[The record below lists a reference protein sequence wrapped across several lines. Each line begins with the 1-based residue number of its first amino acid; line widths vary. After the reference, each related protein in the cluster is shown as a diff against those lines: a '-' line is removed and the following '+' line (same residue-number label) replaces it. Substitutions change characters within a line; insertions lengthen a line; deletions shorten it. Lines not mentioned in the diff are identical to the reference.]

1 MAASRTLK
9 PRLLRPNLS
18 PRYNHIRRFEST
30 IASQSQ
36 PPPQPTF
43 LRRNR
48 SRLIWTTLSLSLGFM
63 AGSVTLHI
71 MAPPPMPEPGSRED
85 RILLADLNKRIEED
99 FKVKVMRGKCLGVAK
114 QLKGS
119 SEGGWAEV
127 VSAPVVDETKSKWE
141 GDSIVNQMQG
151 AKGLGVERLFW
162 DRGEQKLVAVIWFG
176 GALSGWPGVTHGGA
190 IATVLAD
197 KAALAAALTDDR
209 SNASSAAATPQR
221 SPGTGSHAK
230 ILAPSTRHEEPAQLS
245 LSYVKPTLANNFY
258 VIRVS
263 PSMELDQD
271 LEHIVPS
278 EPRGGHEF
286 EATLETLDAK
296 VCVKAKFKFAPGSA
310 LQRIEGEVAQAAK
323 TTYADFKQW
332 IWPSR
337 QASVQAG

>member
-1 MAASRTLK
+1 MARMRTFG

-18 PRYNHIRRFEST
+18 PRYNYIRRFEST
-30 IASQSQ
+30 TVQRQ
-36 PPPQPTF
+36 PLQPTF
-43 LRRNR
+43 LRRDR

-71 MAPPPMPEPGSRED
+71 MAPPPMPEPGSHED
-85 RILLADLNKRIEED
+85 RILLADLNKRIDED

-127 VSAPVVDETKSKWE
+127 VSLLIADGTKSKWE
-141 GDSIVNQMQG
+141 GDGMVNQMQG

-190 IATVLAD
+190 IATMLAD
-197 KAALAAALTDDR
+197 KAALAAALADDQ
-209 SNASSAAATPQR
+209 SNASSVAATPQR
-221 SPGTGSHAK
+221 LPGTGSHAK
-230 ILAPSTRHEEPAQLS
+230 ILAPAERHDDPAQLS
-245 LSYVKPTLANNFY
+245 LSYVKPTHANNFY

-271 LEHIVPS
+271 PEHIVPS

-296 VCVKAKFKFAPGSA
+296 VCVKSKFKFAPSSA
-310 LQRIEGEVAQAAK
+310 LQRVELEVAQAAK